1 MLNGINHLAFIT
13 GDMPA
18 TIRFW
23 RDLLGFRLESG
34 VGHDGY
40 RHYFFRT
47 ANNQVAFFE
56 YAGAKAMVKKDHGVK
71 TGEPRGFDHVA
82 FTVDGPEQLFELKD
96 KLDAAGIEVS
106 GPVDHGTIWSIYFF
120 DPNNLPLEAS
130 WDCIE
135 LIEKPAFYEVQP
147 LAVAEEGA
155 DPQPGHW
162 PEPKR
167 RTPRSEWKAK
177 AGNGYVMRETFIKNG
192 KGRMTPELE
201 ELLAAAEPT
210 AGADG

>member
-1 MLNGINHLAFIT
+1 VLKGINHLAFIT
-13 GDMPA
+13 ADMEA

-23 RDLLGFRLESG
+23 RDLLGFTLDAG

-40 RHYFFRT
+40 RHYFFRS
-47 ANNQVAFFE
+47 ANNQVAFFHYE
-56 YAGAKAMVKKDHGVK
+56 GATSMERKNHGVK
-71 TGEPRGFDHVA
+71 TEEPRGFDHVA
-82 FTVDGPEQLFELKD
+82 FTVDGPKELFELKD
-96 KLDAAGIEVS
+96 KLDAAGIEVT

-130 WDCIE
+130 WDCVE
-135 LIEKPAFYEVQP
+135 VTAKPAFYEVAP

-155 DPQPGHW
+155 DAQPGHW
-162 PEPKR
+162 PEPTQ

-177 AGNGYVMRETFIKNG
+177 RGNGFVMRETFLKEG

-201 ELLAAAEPT
+201 KLLAEQGEAAE
-210 AGADG
+210 